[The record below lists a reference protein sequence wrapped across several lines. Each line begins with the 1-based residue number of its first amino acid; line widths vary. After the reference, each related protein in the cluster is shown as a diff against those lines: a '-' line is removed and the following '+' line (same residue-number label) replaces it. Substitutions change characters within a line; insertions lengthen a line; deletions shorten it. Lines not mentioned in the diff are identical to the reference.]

1 MNELRLSKWAE
12 IRQWIEAQIEAE
24 HSPERIES
32 ETLATAT
39 IEHFQL
45 KPADHFDAL
54 ALVIGE
60 LSVQGRL
67 APLGEVMPTT
77 GEC

>member
-1 MNELRLSKWAE
+1 MSHLSKWAE
-12 IRQWIEAQIEAE
+12 IRQWIEAWIEAE
-24 HSPERIES
+24 QRLDLFDAEVLAIHVIEQ
-32 ETLATAT
+32 
-39 IEHFQL
+39 FKL